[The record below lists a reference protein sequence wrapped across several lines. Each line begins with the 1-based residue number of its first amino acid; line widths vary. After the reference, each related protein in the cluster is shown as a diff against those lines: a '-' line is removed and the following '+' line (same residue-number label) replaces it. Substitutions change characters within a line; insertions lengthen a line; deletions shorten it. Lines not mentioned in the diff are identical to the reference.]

1 MLVTDTQLKYPKKWQ
16 DTIFTIFDLEWTN
29 LKHKNYIIEIG
40 ALKVKNGQVIDQ
52 FNKILFFKDKLDSTF
67 KKITKITDEM
77 VRYGE
82 NRKKTISEF
91 ALFIENTVLVAHN
104 IQSDLTVLKEEFKRF
119 NLSINSIDEICT
131 LKLAQKMILN
141 PKYKLIEL
149 AYFFNLKPFIVHRA
163 FADAKLLY
171 EVFGILINHL
181 PNRIKNIQHIQNYYS
196 NKSNKILIKFETE
209 LIRIN
214 KKIMEKIKF
223 KGFFDGASAGNP
235 GHIGIGF
242 VVFSEKNTK
251 VFSESKYIGIGT
263 NNEAEYQALIGLL
276 KFAVENGIKNLAV
289 YGDSKLVINQ
299 MNKEWAVRAV
309 NLQKFFQE
317 AQELLSNFDEVSFQW
332 VPRNKNNQADE
343 LAKNGITMK

>member
-1 MLVTDTQLKYPKKWQ
+1 MLLTDTQLKYPKKWQ

-29 LKHKNYIIEIG
+29 LRHKNYIIEIG

-52 FNKILFFKDKLDSTF
+52 FNKILFFKDKLDLTF

-82 NRKKTISEF
+82 NREKTISEF

-104 IQSDLTVLKEEFKRF
+104 IQSDLTVLEEEFKRF
-119 NLSINSIDEICT
+119 NLSINSIDKICT

-171 EVFGILINHL
+171 QIFGILINNL
-181 PNRIKNIQHIQNYYS
+181 PNRIKNIQHIQRYS
-196 NKSNKILIKFETE
+196 KKSNKILIEFETE
-209 LIRIN
+209 LIGIN
-214 KKIMEKIKF
+214 KKIMEEKKF

-251 VFSESKYIGIGT
+251 IFSESQYIGIGT

-276 KFAVENGIKNLAV
+276 KFAVENGIKSLTV
-289 YGDSKLVINQ
+289 YGDSKLIINQ
-299 MNKEWAVRAV
+299 MNKDWAVRAV

-317 AQELLSNFDEVSFQW
+317 AQELVSHFDEVSFQW
-332 VPRNKNNQADE
+332 IPREKNDQADK
-343 LAKNGITMK
+343 LARIGVQKKS